1 MIKDFRAI
9 SFESIFNSDINF
21 EHTEV
26 VKNKLEDNQLL
37 RCNQLLENTKLNN
50 ERIINSIE
58 TYSNNWSY
66 ARIGKVEKCTL
77 ILGISELI
85 MNLTPKK
92 VVISEWVKLTDKHSS
107 QSGAKFVNGILNA
120 VSNENGIYGYRVAPG
135 TDAKAFETLGFQS
148 GDIVTAVNGLDLGD
162 PANTISLYQT
172 MRDATEATFDIQ
184 RGESSLTL
192 SVSLGQ
198 LQ

>member
-58 TYSNNWSY
+58 TYSNNWNY

-120 VSNENGIYGYRVAPG
+120 VSNEI
-135 TDAKAFETLGFQS
+135 E
-148 GDIVTAVNGLDLGD
+148 
-162 PANTISLYQT
+162 
-172 MRDATEATFDIQ
+172 
-184 RGESSLTL
+184 
-192 SVSLGQ
+192 
-198 LQ
+198 

>member
-85 MNLTPKK
+85 MSLTPKK

-120 VSNENGIYGYRVAPG
+120 VSNEI
-135 TDAKAFETLGFQS
+135 E
-148 GDIVTAVNGLDLGD
+148 
-162 PANTISLYQT
+162 
-172 MRDATEATFDIQ
+172 
-184 RGESSLTL
+184 
-192 SVSLGQ
+192 
-198 LQ
+198 

>member
-77 ILGISELI
+77 TLGISELI

-120 VSNENGIYGYRVAPG
+120 VSNEI
-135 TDAKAFETLGFQS
+135 E
-148 GDIVTAVNGLDLGD
+148 
-162 PANTISLYQT
+162 
-172 MRDATEATFDIQ
+172 
-184 RGESSLTL
+184 
-192 SVSLGQ
+192 
-198 LQ
+198 

>member
-37 RCNQLLENTKLNN
+37 RCNQLLENTKINN

-120 VSNENGIYGYRVAPG
+120 VSNEI
-135 TDAKAFETLGFQS
+135 E
-148 GDIVTAVNGLDLGD
+148 
-162 PANTISLYQT
+162 
-172 MRDATEATFDIQ
+172 
-184 RGESSLTL
+184 
-192 SVSLGQ
+192 
-198 LQ
+198 

>member
-9 SFESIFNSDINF
+9 SFASIFNSDINF

-120 VSNENGIYGYRVAPG
+120 VSNEI
-135 TDAKAFETLGFQS
+135 E
-148 GDIVTAVNGLDLGD
+148 
-162 PANTISLYQT
+162 
-172 MRDATEATFDIQ
+172 
-184 RGESSLTL
+184 
-192 SVSLGQ
+192 
-198 LQ
+198 

>member
-50 ERIINSIE
+50 VRIINSIE

-66 ARIGKVEKCTL
+66 ARIGKVEKCSL

-120 VSNENGIYGYRVAPG
+120 VSNEI
-135 TDAKAFETLGFQS
+135 E
-148 GDIVTAVNGLDLGD
+148 
-162 PANTISLYQT
+162 
-172 MRDATEATFDIQ
+172 
-184 RGESSLTL
+184 
-192 SVSLGQ
+192 
-198 LQ
+198 

>member
-37 RCNQLLENTKLNN
+37 RCNQLLENTKFNN

-120 VSNENGIYGYRVAPG
+120 VSNEI
-135 TDAKAFETLGFQS
+135 E
-148 GDIVTAVNGLDLGD
+148 
-162 PANTISLYQT
+162 
-172 MRDATEATFDIQ
+172 
-184 RGESSLTL
+184 
-192 SVSLGQ
+192 
-198 LQ
+198 

>member
-21 EHTEV
+21 EDTEI
-26 VKNKLEDNQLL
+26 VKNKLEENQLL

-50 ERIINSIE
+50 ERIVNSIE

-107 QSGAKFVNGILNA
+107 QSGAKFVNGILN
-120 VSNENGIYGYRVAPG
+120 
-135 TDAKAFETLGFQS
+135 
-148 GDIVTAVNGLDLGD
+148 
-162 PANTISLYQT
+162 
-172 MRDATEATFDIQ
+172 
-184 RGESSLTL
+184 
-192 SVSLGQ
+192 SVSDEIE
-198 LQ
+198 

>member
-66 ARIGKVEKCTL
+66 ARIGKVEKCSL

-120 VSNENGIYGYRVAPG
+120 VSNEI
-135 TDAKAFETLGFQS
+135 E
-148 GDIVTAVNGLDLGD
+148 
-162 PANTISLYQT
+162 
-172 MRDATEATFDIQ
+172 
-184 RGESSLTL
+184 
-192 SVSLGQ
+192 
-198 LQ
+198 

>member
-58 TYSNNWSY
+58 TYSNNWRY

-120 VSNENGIYGYRVAPG
+120 VSNEI
-135 TDAKAFETLGFQS
+135 E
-148 GDIVTAVNGLDLGD
+148 
-162 PANTISLYQT
+162 
-172 MRDATEATFDIQ
+172 
-184 RGESSLTL
+184 
-192 SVSLGQ
+192 
-198 LQ
+198 

>member
-26 VKNKLEDNQLL
+26 VKNKLEVNQLL

-120 VSNENGIYGYRVAPG
+120 VSNEI
-135 TDAKAFETLGFQS
+135 E
-148 GDIVTAVNGLDLGD
+148 
-162 PANTISLYQT
+162 
-172 MRDATEATFDIQ
+172 
-184 RGESSLTL
+184 
-192 SVSLGQ
+192 
-198 LQ
+198 

>member
-50 ERIINSIE
+50 ERIVNSIE

-120 VSNENGIYGYRVAPG
+120 VSNEI
-135 TDAKAFETLGFQS
+135 E
-148 GDIVTAVNGLDLGD
+148 
-162 PANTISLYQT
+162 
-172 MRDATEATFDIQ
+172 
-184 RGESSLTL
+184 
-192 SVSLGQ
+192 
-198 LQ
+198 

>member
-1 MIKDFRAI
+1 MNKDFRAI
-9 SFESIFNSDINF
+9 SFQSIFNSDINF

-26 VKNKLEDNQLL
+26 VKNKLEENQLL

-120 VSNENGIYGYRVAPG
+120 VSNEI
-135 TDAKAFETLGFQS
+135 E
-148 GDIVTAVNGLDLGD
+148 
-162 PANTISLYQT
+162 
-172 MRDATEATFDIQ
+172 
-184 RGESSLTL
+184 
-192 SVSLGQ
+192 
-198 LQ
+198 

>member
-1 MIKDFRAI
+1 MIKDFRDI

-120 VSNENGIYGYRVAPG
+120 VSNEI
-135 TDAKAFETLGFQS
+135 E
-148 GDIVTAVNGLDLGD
+148 
-162 PANTISLYQT
+162 
-172 MRDATEATFDIQ
+172 
-184 RGESSLTL
+184 
-192 SVSLGQ
+192 
-198 LQ
+198 

>member
-50 ERIINSIE
+50 QRIINSIE

-120 VSNENGIYGYRVAPG
+120 VSNEI
-135 TDAKAFETLGFQS
+135 E
-148 GDIVTAVNGLDLGD
+148 
-162 PANTISLYQT
+162 
-172 MRDATEATFDIQ
+172 
-184 RGESSLTL
+184 
-192 SVSLGQ
+192 
-198 LQ
+198 

>member
-1 MIKDFRAI
+1 MNKDFRAI

-107 QSGAKFVNGILNA
+107 QSGAKFVNGILNT
-120 VSNENGIYGYRVAPG
+120 VSNEI
-135 TDAKAFETLGFQS
+135 E
-148 GDIVTAVNGLDLGD
+148 
-162 PANTISLYQT
+162 
-172 MRDATEATFDIQ
+172 
-184 RGESSLTL
+184 
-192 SVSLGQ
+192 
-198 LQ
+198 

>member
-66 ARIGKVEKCTL
+66 SRIGKVEKCTL
-77 ILGISELI
+77 IL
-85 MNLTPKK
+85 
-92 VVISEWVKLTDKHSS
+92 
-107 QSGAKFVNGILNA
+107 
-120 VSNENGIYGYRVAPG
+120 
-135 TDAKAFETLGFQS
+135 
-148 GDIVTAVNGLDLGD
+148 
-162 PANTISLYQT
+162 
-172 MRDATEATFDIQ
+172 
-184 RGESSLTL
+184 
-192 SVSLGQ
+192 
-198 LQ
+198 